1 MARLL
6 RLLTPG
12 IVFAIL
18 GVLTFGTEKWPW
30 FHVRGGLTTIGLYAL
45 ALQIVVSAL
54 LIFAIDDLSGGGPAL
69 LRRSGRGIGGLVD
82 ISAQPIS
89 FSRALMESYRRPF
102 LPVFLF
108 GFGLAASLSALAVGS
123 FQEQSLPHDFLF
135 GSLGVHRSELV
146 MAAVLVLGA
155 GLLWRSGGRGY
166 FGWVI
171 GVALATAIG
180 QIVFVPFTNVHRTLE
195 GWGYL
200 MLGLCVLRLIVL
212 AVVLLSRRGRRPGRP
227 DDGPGGRDARDEDLA
242 AVSPPGQAAHNGEA
256 G

>member
-18 GVLTFGTEKWPW
+18 GVITFGSDKWPW
-30 FHVRGGLTTIGLYAL
+30 LHVRGGLTTIGLYAL
-45 ALQIVVSAL
+45 ALQIVLSAL
-54 LIFAIDDLSGGGPAL
+54 LISAIDDLSGGGPTL
-69 LRRSGRGIGGLVD
+69 LRRSGRSTGGLVD
-82 ISAQPIS
+82 ISARPIS

-108 GFGLAASLSALAVGS
+108 GFGLAASLSALAVGA
-123 FQEQSLPHDFLF
+123 FQEQSMPHDLVF
-135 GSLGVHRSELV
+135 GRLGIHRSELV
-146 MAAVLVLGA
+146 MTAVLVLGA
-155 GLLWRSGGRGY
+155 CLLSWRGSRGY

-180 QIVFVPFTNVHRTLE
+180 QIVFVPYTNVHQTLA

-200 MLGLCVLRLIVL
+200 MLGLCLLRLIVL

-242 AVSPPGQAAHNGEA
+242 AVSLPGQAAHNGQA

>member
-6 RLLTPG
+6 RLFIPG

-18 GVLTFGTEKWPW
+18 GLITFGAGKWPW

-45 ALQIVVSAL
+45 ALQIVLSAL

-69 LRRSGRGIGGLVD
+69 LRRSSRGTSGLVD
-82 ISAQPIS
+82 ISARPIS
-89 FSRALMESYRRPF
+89 FSRALLESYRRPF

-108 GFGLAASLSALAVGS
+108 GFGLAASLSVLAVGS
-123 FQEQSLPHDFLF
+123 FQEHSMPHDFLF
-135 GSLGVHRSELV
+135 GSLGIQRSELV
-146 MAAVLVLGA
+146 LTAVLVLGA
-155 GLLWRSGGRGY
+155 GLLWWGGGRGY

-171 GVALATAIG
+171 GVAMATAIG
-180 QIVFVPFTNVHRTLE
+180 QIVFVPYTNVHRTLE
-195 GWGYL
+195 GWGSL

-212 AVVLLSRRGRRPGRP
+212 AVVLLSHDGRRPG
-227 DDGPGGRDARDEDLA
+227 DGPGGRDARDKDLA
-242 AVSPPGQAAHNGEA
+242 AVSPPGQAAHNSEA